1 MQKRSWLDVFADYP
15 RPSGATLED
24 VRRAIALLDDRL
36 QEHWNLGGNVFI
48 AWSSNARRTQV
59 LALPHYRLVE
69 YAATGA
75 ALAGPE
81 RLDEDALRALA
92 ERLGLGPRELRLP
105 FAPDEVLGPELM
117 GALVQRYGV
126 AYTEDRPVVL
136 VDVVDFSRFTAVEQ
150 VVLLQSLS
158 HSLNTACAK
167 LEARNI
173 RAHFARSTTGDGF
186 YVWNRI
192 RGLEGGA
199 DLYRLMLL
207 MLADNAIAQRK
218 ARSNVVPRL
227 RAAFHVGPHYEFYQ
241 SEGLSPTLASYLV
254 GEVTITLARL
264 ISAAMPGQVLLG
276 DFVADVVEI
285 RTGRALRLGTVDFVE
300 HMRQAVWNLSGVP
313 VAGEA
318 VREIRCYLTG
328 PRAGDGAYAVNRY
341 AVSDK
346 HGFRHPVFNAKIN
359 IHREAGD
366 PIFLGMRNEDVRGL
380 ELEAT
385 LPAP

>member
-1 MQKRSWLDVFADYP
+1 MQARSWLDLFADYP
-15 RPSGATLED
+15 RPGNVTLEEA
-24 VRRAIALLDDRL
+24 RHAIALLDDRL
-36 QEHWNLGGNVFI
+36 QDLWNLGENLFI
-48 AWSSNARRTQV
+48 AWACAPRRTLV

-75 ALAGPE
+75 PLAGPS
-81 RLDEDALRALA
+81 RLAEGELHALA
-92 ERLGLGPRELRLP
+92 ERLGLIPQELGLP
-105 FAPDEVLGPELM
+105 FVPDETLGPELM
-117 GALVQRYGV
+117 GALLQRYGV
-126 AYTEDRPVVL
+126 AYTKDRPVVL
-136 VDVVDFSRFTAVEQ
+136 VDVVGFSRFPAVEQ

-158 HSLNTACAK
+158 HSLNAAYAK
-167 LEARNI
+167 LAARNI
-173 RAHFARSTTGDGF
+173 RVHFARSTTGDGF
-186 YVWNRI
+186 YVWNRV
-192 RGLEGGA
+192 RGLEGGV

-241 SEGLSPTLASYLV
+241 SEGLSPTLTSYLV

-264 ISAAMPGQVLLG
+264 IEGASPGQVLLG
-276 DFVADVVEI
+276 DFVADMVEG

-300 HMRQAVWNLSGVP
+300 RMREAVWNLSGIP

-328 PRAGDGAYAVNRY
+328 PPAGNGAYAVNRY

-346 HGFRHPVFNAKIN
+346 HGLRHPVFNAKIN

-385 LPAP
+385 LPPP